1 MLHMM
6 CRVAETGVN
15 IGTTTILMGLVRPVF
30 DGKNIGPPLK
40 P

>member
-1 MLHMM
+1 MLDMV

-30 DGKNIGPPLK
+30 DGNNFGHPPK
-40 P
+40 S